1 MYKNKHMYITYRSFR
16 NFLERKIK
24 SEIAHALFKA
34 IAIEENV
41 NDSIS
46 VFYNIK

>member
-1 MYKNKHMYITYRSFR
+1 MYITYRSFR